1 MNFGKLDTAT
11 LLRAATVVWNRR
23 HICNRGNADTERAQ
37 SANRRFASGTWAF
50 NFDIKILDTLF
61 NGGATSNFRSNL
73 GSKGSRFTRTLE
85 ALATR

>member
-37 SANRRFASGTWAF
+37 SANRRFASRTRAF
-50 NFDIKILDTLF
+50 DFNIKIFDALF
-61 NGGATSNFRSNL
+61 NSSTTSHF
-73 GSKGSRFTRTLE
+73 
-85 ALATR
+85 